1 MEAFDASMYASQL
14 AEVQRK
20 LHTVDELEGSIDDV
34 DDQVQSIRAEKKARV
49 NRLHEYKKTLDLRS
63 ECKNDRDA
71 RTEYLRGVGILLPN
85 EFIAKVREP
94 REKQE

>member
-1 MEAFDASMYASQL
+1 MEAFDASVYASQL

-20 LHTVDELEGSIDDV
+20 LNTVDELKESISKTDA
-34 DDQVQSIRAEKKARV
+34 QVLAIRAEKKAQA
-49 NRLHEYKKTLDLRS
+49 NRLLEYKKTIDLRS
-63 ECKNDRDA
+63 EAKNDRDA

-85 EFIAKVREP
+85 ECIAKVREP